1 MTPTKKGKA
10 MPHYQITA
18 KREVWYDIPVEAN
31 SKEEAIQKMRNIDD
45 TQDIEEYAYD
55 WSAFDITVE
64 EQ

>member
-1 MTPTKKGKA
+1 MT
-10 MPHYQITA
+10 HYQITA

>member
-1 MTPTKKGKA
+1 MT
-10 MPHYQITA
+10 HYQITA
-18 KREVWYDIPVEAN
+18 KREVWYDIPIEAN

>member
-1 MTPTKKGKA
+1 

-31 SKEEAIQKMRNIDD
+31 SKEEAIEKMMIIEG